1 MQFPRK
7 GRAPADL
14 LAELEALKGHDVLW
28 AEGRVFAYIYD
39 AGPVAMQLQKDAY
52 SAYVVENGLDPTSF
66 PSCFEL
72 EKRVIGMALDLQQG
86 GPGAEGNF
94 TSGGT
99 ESILLSIKTARDRA
113 RELRPH
119 ITRPNIVIPETGH
132 SSFFKACAYFDV
144 EAIRVPV
151 DPVTYRAVPA
161 EMEDA
166 IDDQT
171 ILMVGSATSYA
182 HGVVD
187 PVEEL
192 GEIALRHD
200 ILLHVDSCVGG
211 MYLPFAKELGA
222 DIPNFNLSVPGV
234 TQLSM
239 DFHKWGYAAKGAS
252 SILYKDGD
260 MRRWQIWAWSGWT
273 GYSVINPTV
282 LSTKSGGPV
291 AACWATLQHLGRE
304 GYLELVEKCQDAS
317 RTIIAAID
325 DMPALR
331 VLGQP
336 QTNLFSV
343 ASDTIDVFALADD
356 MKAKGWYIQPQ
367 FGFSNSPA
375 NVHLSVG
382 ASNAPLVNEFVR
394 DLGECEASL
403 RERGVTGLREMPQ
416 EMAALFES
424 GGDGN
429 MLRTL
434 GEATGVDPDNL
445 PERMDTINNL
455 LNQMPSPLRDKLLAE
470 YVNRLYSND

>member
-1 MQFPRK
+1 MQFPQT
-7 GRAPADL
+7 GRGPEDIL
-14 LAELEALKGHDVLW
+14 GELEALKGHDVPW

-39 AGPVAMQLQKDAY
+39 AGPVAMQLLKDAF

-66 PSCFEL
+66 PSCLEL

-86 GPGAEGNF
+86 GPESAGSF

-113 RELRPH
+113 RELYPH
-119 ITRPNIVIPETGH
+119 ITKPNIIIPETGH

-151 DPVTYRAVPA
+151 DPETFRAVPSA
-161 EMEDA
+161 MEA
-166 IDDQT
+166 AVDDQT

-187 PVEEL
+187 PIEEL

-260 MRRWQIWAWSGWT
+260 MRQWQTWAWSGWT

-304 GYLELVEKCQDAS
+304 GYLGLVEKCQDAS
-317 RTIIAAID
+317 RQIIAAVNA
-325 DMPALR
+325 MPSLR

-336 QTNLFSV
+336 HTNLFSI
-343 ASDTIDVFALADD
+343 ASETIDVFALADD
-356 MKAKGWYIQPQ
+356 MKARGWYIQPQ
-367 FGFSNSPA
+367 FGFSSSPA

-382 ASNAPLVNEFVR
+382 ASNAPHIDEFIR

-403 RERGVTGLREMPQ
+403 RERGITGMREMPP
-416 EMAALFES
+416 EMAAIFEN
-424 GGDGN
+424 GADADPIA
-429 MLRTL
+429 LL

-445 PERMDTINNL
+445 PERMDGINNL
-455 LNQMPSPLRDKLLAE
+455 LNQMPSPVRDKLLAE
-470 YVNRLYSND
+470 FVNRLYASN

>member
-1 MQFPRK
+1 MQFPQM
-7 GRAPADL
+7 GRSPEDIL
-14 LAELEALKGHDVLW
+14 GELEALKGRDVPW

-39 AGPVAMQLQKDAY
+39 AGPVAIRLLKDAF
-52 SAYVVENGLDPTSF
+52 SAFVVENGLDPTSF
-66 PSCFEL
+66 PSCLEL

-86 GPGAEGNF
+86 GPGSAGSF

-113 RELRPH
+113 RELYPH
-119 ITRPNIVIPETGH
+119 ITKPNIVIPETGH

-151 DPVTYRAVPA
+151 DPDTFRAIPSA
-161 EMEDA
+161 MEEVLNE
-166 IDDQT
+166 QT

-187 PVEEL
+187 PIEEL
-192 GEIALRHD
+192 GEIALRHN
-200 ILLHVDSCVGG
+200 ILLHVDACVGG

-222 DIPNFNLSVPGV
+222 DIPDFNLSVPGV

-260 MRRWQIWAWSGWT
+260 MRTWQTWAWSGWT

-304 GYLELVEKCQDAS
+304 GYLELVEQCQDAS
-317 RTIIAAID
+317 KKIIAAVTD
-325 DMPALR
+325 LPSLR

-336 QTNLFSV
+336 QTNLFSI
-343 ASDTIDVFALADD
+343 ASDTVDVFALADD
-356 MKAKGWYIQPQ
+356 MKIRGWYIQPQ
-367 FGFSNSPA
+367 FGFSSSPA

-382 ASNAPLVNEFVR
+382 ASNAPHVDEFIR

-403 RERGVTGLREMPQ
+403 RERGVSGLREMPP
-416 EMAALFES
+416 EMAAMFEN
-424 GGDGN
+424 GAEADP
-429 MLRTL
+429 LAVL
-434 GEATGVDPDNL
+434 GAATGIDPDNL
-445 PERMDTINNL
+445 PERMDGINNL
-455 LNQMPSPLRDKLLAE
+455 LNQMPSPVRDKLLAE
-470 YVNRLYSND
+470 FVNRLYASQ

>member
-1 MQFPRK
+1 MPFPQS
-7 GRAPADL
+7 GRAPAEV
-14 LAELEALKGHDVLW
+14 LAELAAMKSRDVPW

-39 AGPVAMQLQKDAY
+39 AGPVAMQLLKDAY
-52 SAYVVENGLDPTSF
+52 SSYLVENGLDPTSF
-66 PSCFEL
+66 PSCFAL
-72 EKRVIGMALDLQQG
+72 EKQVIGMAIDLQQG
-86 GPGAEGNF
+86 GPSAAGSF

-113 RELRPH
+113 RELHPYIR
-119 ITRPNIVIPETGH
+119 TPNIVIPETGH

-151 DPVTYRAVPA
+151 DPDTFRAIPA
-161 EMEDA
+161 DMEAA

-187 PVEEL
+187 PIEEL
-192 GEIALRHD
+192 GEIAQRHD
-200 ILLHVDSCVGG
+200 ILLHVDCCVGG

-222 DIPNFNLSVPGV
+222 DIPDFNLGVPGV

-252 SILYKDGD
+252 SILYRDGD
-260 MRRWQIWAWSGWT
+260 MRRWQTWAWSGWT

-291 AACWATLQHLGRE
+291 AACWATLQHFGRD
-304 GYLELVEKCQDAS
+304 GYLELVEKCQAA
-317 RTIIAAID
+317 TAKIIAAVD

-336 QTNLFSV
+336 QTNLFSI
-343 ASDTIDVFALADD
+343 ASDTIDVFTLADE
-356 MKAKGWYIQPQ
+356 MKARGWYIQPQ
-367 FGFSNSPA
+367 FGFSSSPA

-382 ASNAPLVNEFVR
+382 ASNAPLVDEFVA
-394 DLGECEASL
+394 DLGECVASL
-403 RERGVTGLREMPQ
+403 CERGVTGLRELPPD
-416 EMAALFES
+416 MAAMFETRA
-424 GGDGN
+424 DED
-429 MLRTL
+429 MLSAL
-434 GEATGVDPDNL
+434 GEATGIDPDQL
-445 PERMDTINNL
+445 PERMAGINNL
-455 LNQMPSPLRDKLLAE
+455 LNQMPSPVRDKLLAE
-470 YVNRLYSND
+470 FVNRLYANQ